1 MQNRI
6 SDQPAFILHRRDY
19 QNTSLILEVFT
30 EDYGRLSVLAK
41 GAKKSRNIAHYQ
53 VCTRLSIGWSGRSD
67 LKTLTEIT
75 GHFMSISSDCYMAVF
90 YVNEL
95 LLFFLPKH
103 DEHRRLFQLYQL
115 LLLGFAHPDYTPRL
129 LEPLLRGFEIDLLT
143 ELGLMPE
150 LSVEAV
156 NSQAVTPDRYY
167 YLYADAGLKRD
178 FEGDSKSYRGADLLT
193 IRARHFESA
202 EVLAVAKR
210 LLRQIIDYNLQGRT
224 LQSRQFFQQFRGK
237 KKK

>member
-41 GAKKSRNIAHYQ
+41 GAKKSRNIAYYQ
-53 VCTRLSIGWSGRSD
+53 VCTRLSIGWSGRST
-67 LKTLTEIT
+67 LKTLTEIA

-103 DEHRRLFQLYQL
+103 DEHRRLFQQYQL
-115 LLLGFAHPDYTPRL
+115 LLLGFANPEYTPRQ

-156 NSQAVTPDRYY
+156 NSQAVTSGRYY
-167 YLYADAGLKRD
+167 YLDADSGLKQD
-178 FEGDSKSYRGADLLT
+178 LEGNKKHYNGADLLA
-193 IRARHFESA
+193 IGLRDFKSA

-210 LLRQIIDYNLQGRT
+210 LLRQIIDYNLQGRE
-224 LQSRQFFQQFRGK
+224 LQSRQFFHQLKSK
-237 KKK
+237 KTK